1 MKKRSMLLWLVLVFL
16 PIPAFAE
23 SQETT
28 LTTTIPAEYTLTIPS
43 KQDVAVNVEKT
54 ALPPI
59 KVSGSLA
66 PNQTVKVAIV
76 SEAMKNKDNSKAPS
90 LSFSLTD
97 AAEQPWSSGTWNAQ
111 DAEDEKAVALFLA
124 IDKDAWEQAK
134 PGRYEGKIVFTT
146 SIE

>member
-1 MKKRSMLLWLVLVFL
+1 MKKRSLLLWLVLVFL
-16 PIPAFAE
+16 PIPVFAE

-28 LTTTIPAEYTLTIPS
+28 LTTTIPADYTLTIPS
-43 KQDVAVNVEKT
+43 KQDVAVNAGKT

-66 PNQTVKVAIV
+66 PNQTVKVATV
-76 SEAMKNKDNSKAPS
+76 SEAMKNKDNSKAPT
-90 LSFSLTD
+90 LPFSLTD
-97 AAEQPWSSGTWNAQ
+97 KTERPWSSGTWNAQ
-111 DAEDEKAVALFLA
+111 DAEDEKTVALFLA

>member
-1 MKKRSMLLWLVLVFL
+1 MKKRSILLWLVLVFL
-16 PIPAFAE
+16 PIPVFAE

-28 LTTTIPAEYTLTIPS
+28 LTTTIPADYTLKIPS
-43 KQDVAVNVEKT
+43 KQDVAVNEGKT

-66 PNQTVKVAIV
+66 PNQTVKVATV
-76 SEAMKNKDNSKAPS
+76 SEAMKNKDNSKAPT
-90 LSFSLTD
+90 LPFSLTD
-97 AAEQPWSSGTWNAQ
+97 KTERPWSSGTWNAQ
-111 DAEDEKAVALFLA
+111 DAEDEKTVALFLA
-124 IDKDAWEQAK
+124 IDKDAWDQAK

>member
-1 MKKRSMLLWLVLVFL
+1 MKKRSLLLWLVFVFL
-16 PIPAFAE
+16 PIPVFAE

-28 LTTTIPAEYTLTIPS
+28 LTTTIPADYTLTIPS
-43 KQDVAVNVEKT
+43 KQDVAVNTGKT

-66 PNQTVKVAIV
+66 PNQTVKVAIRK
-76 SEAMKNKDNSKAPS
+76 EAMKNKDNSKAPE
-90 LSFSLTD
+90 LPFSLTD
-97 AAEQPWSSGTWNAQ
+97 KTEQTWNSGTWNAQ
-111 DAEDEKAVALFLA
+111 DAEDEKTVALFLA